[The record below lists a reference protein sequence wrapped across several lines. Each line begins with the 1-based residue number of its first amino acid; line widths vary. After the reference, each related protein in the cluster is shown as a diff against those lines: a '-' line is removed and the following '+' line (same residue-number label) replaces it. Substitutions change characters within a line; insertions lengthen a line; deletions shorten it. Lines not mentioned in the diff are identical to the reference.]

1 MYFPDRG
8 EKMRYDEQKSITKGG
23 RIELLDFEAQQ
34 NFSLHVAKNCIV
46 AINMHDYIKIYV

>member
-1 MYFPDRG
+1 
-8 EKMRYDEQKSITKGG
+8 MRYDEQKSITKGG